1 MPLRLSLALLGLLT
15 LAAPAL
21 VAAPVAAQG
30 GSAAPG
36 QPPQPSGGGGPAA
49 RGGAGSGSGTAA
61 RAAARASAPA
71 AATTDAFPYQV
82 SETTLANGLKVV
94 VIPYD
99 SPGTLAYL
107 TLVRTGSRDE
117 VEPDH
122 SGFAHFFEHMMFRG
136 TEKYPQDRYNDVV
149 KGMGADSN
157 AFTTDDFTLYHIV
170 GPASQLATMADL
182 EADRFQNLKYSQ
194 DAFRTEALAILGE
207 YNKNAS
213 SPYLPLEE
221 KLRDLAFTK
230 HTYKHTTI
238 GFLADVKAMPGYYD
252 YSRQFFDRFYRPE
265 NCVVVVV
272 GDVQPR
278 QVFDEVERRYAGWKK
293 GYRPAAISPE
303 PPQREA
309 KSGRLDWPTPIQPM
323 WFAGWHIPAFT
334 DRGID
339 SAALDVI
346 AELLFAQSAP
356 LYQELVVDK
365 QWVDVLQGNADS
377 HRDPYM
383 FTVVA
388 RVKSADLVPKVRQAI
403 ESAFTQLQSKPADA
417 GRLAR
422 VAAHLRNS
430 FALKLST
437 PQELA
442 TQVSAFLALTGDVQ
456 SINRYLAQ
464 YARVTPAD
472 VQRLARAIFQPAN
485 QTTVTLSGPQAP
497 PAAAGKPQG
506 GAHHAHR
513 R

>member
-1 MPLRLSLALLGLLT
+1 VSLRLSFALLGLLA
-15 LAAPAL
+15 LAAAAL
-21 VAAPVAAQG
+21 VAAPAGQGSQAPAQP
-30 GSAAPG
+30 SR
-36 QPPQPSGGGGPAA
+36 PSGGGAE
-49 RGGAGSGSGTAA
+49 
-61 RAAARASAPA
+61 
-71 AATTDAFPYQV
+71 AFPYKV

-94 VIPYD
+94 AIPYD

-117 VEPDH
+117 VEPGH

-136 TEKYPQDRYNDVV
+136 TDKYSADRYNDVL

-170 GPASQLATMADL
+170 GPASQLAAMADM
-182 EADRFQNLKYSQ
+182 EADRFANLKYSE

-213 SPYLPLEE
+213 SPFLPLEE
-221 KLRDLAFTK
+221 KLRDLAFTA
-230 HTYKHTTI
+230 HTYKHTTL

-293 GYRPAAISPE
+293 GYQPAAILPE
-303 PPQREA
+303 PPQRA
-309 KSGRLDWPTPIQPM
+309 PQTGHVDWPTPLQPILYD
-323 WFAGWHIPAFT
+323 GWHIPAFS
-334 DRGID
+334 DRTVD

-356 LYQELVVDK
+356 LYQELVVEK
-365 QWVDVLQGNADS
+365 QWVDLLQGNADS

-388 RVKSADLVPKVRQAI
+388 RVKSADLVPKVRQRI
-403 ESAFTQLQSKPADA
+403 ENAFAELQTKPADA
-417 GRLAR
+417 RRLERIAS
-422 VAAHLRNS
+422 HLRNG
-430 FALKLST
+430 FALRLRT
-437 PQELA
+437 PQQVA
-442 TQVSAFLALTGDVQ
+442 TQVSSFLALTGDVG
-456 SINRYLAQ
+456 SINRYQAQ

-472 VQRLARAIFQPAN
+472 VQRLARTVFQPAN

-497 PAAAGKPQG
+497 PPAGAGKPQG
-506 GAHHAHR
+506 GANHAHR
-513 R
+513 Q